1 MRSRSELYDIL
12 VDELR
17 IDNAKAIEILD
28 NAFALHDDETKKR
41 DEKKR
46 DEKIKELKEKYV
58 GKLLYIGINSDDSQ
72 PTCIFV
78 NDIKEISGLN
88 YFEFVGPYIILE
100 ENDYYFY
107 GIEDSPLIISQNEFN
122 NIEIVNDMGHIGLS
136 KKQFIKQ
143 YLYYQ
148 LIGKRVENCM
158 NKFIEMIDNERL

>member
-17 IDNAKAIEILD
+17 IDRTKATEILD
-28 NAFALHDDETKKR
+28 NAFALNDDETKKR
-41 DEKKR
+41 K
-46 DEKIKELKEKYV
+46 EKIEELKEKFV
-58 GKLLYIGINSDDSQ
+58 GKLLYIDTDVHL

-78 NDIKEISGLN
+78 NDIKESCSLN
-88 YFEFVGPYIILE
+88 YFDFVGPHIILD
-100 ENDYYFY
+100 ENEYYFY
-107 GIEDSPLIISQNEFN
+107 SSEGVPLTVGQNGYDKIEV
-122 NIEIVNDMGHIGLS
+122 VNDMGHIAQS

-158 NKFIEMIDNERL
+158 NKFIDECKID

>member
-17 IDNAKAIEILD
+17 IDKTKATEILD
-28 NAFALHDDETKKR
+28 NAFAPTDDETKKR
-41 DEKKR
+41 DEKI
-46 DEKIKELKEKYV
+46 EELKEKYV
-58 GKLLYIGINSDDSQ
+58 GKLLYIDSDGIQ

-78 NDIKEISGLN
+78 NNIEESCSLN
-88 YFEFVGPYIILE
+88 YFDFVGPYIILN
-100 ENDYYFY
+100 ENEYYFY
-107 GIEDSPLIISQNEFN
+107 SIKDTPLTVGQNEFDK
-122 NIEIVNDMGHIGLS
+122 IEIVNDMGHIASS

-158 NKFIEMIDNERL
+158 NKFIDECKID

>member
-17 IDNAKAIEILD
+17 IDSAKATEILD
-28 NAFALHDDETKKR
+28 NAFALNDDETKKR
-41 DEKKR
+41 N
-46 DEKIKELKEKYV
+46 EKIEELKKKYV
-58 GKLLYIGINSDDSQ
+58 GKLLYIDSNDNL

-78 NDIKEISGLN
+78 NDIKESYSLD
-88 YFEFVGPYIILE
+88 YFQFVGPHIILD
-100 ENDYYFY
+100 ENEYHFY
-107 GIEDSPLIISQNEFN
+107 
-122 NIEIVNDMGHIGLS
+122 NIEEYPVIVGQDEFDKIEIINDLGHIGFS

-158 NKFIEMIDNERL
+158 NKFIDDCKID

>member
-17 IDNAKAIEILD
+17 IDRTKATEILD
-28 NAFALHDDETKKR
+28 NAFALNDEETKKR
-41 DEKKR
+41 N
-46 DEKIKELKEKYV
+46 EKIEELKEKFV
-58 GKLLYIGINSDDSQ
+58 GKLLYIDSDDNL

-78 NDIKEISGLN
+78 NDITETCSLN
-88 YFEFVGPYIILE
+88 YFGFVGPHIIFDE
-100 ENDYYFY
+100 SEFHFY
-107 GIEDSPLIISQNEFN
+107 SIEDFPLTVGQNEFDK
-122 NIEIVNDMGHIGLS
+122 IEVVNDMGHIAQS

-158 NKFIEMIDNERL
+158 NKFIDECKID

>member
-17 IDNAKAIEILD
+17 IDGAKATEILD
-28 NAFALHDDETKKR
+28 NAFALNDDETKKR
-41 DEKKR
+41 DEKI
-46 DEKIKELKEKYV
+46 EELKEKFV
-58 GKLLYIGINSDDSQ
+58 GKLLYIDSDDSL

-78 NDIKEISGLN
+78 NDIKESYILN
-88 YFEFVGPYIILE
+88 YFELIGPHIILDE
-100 ENDYYFY
+100 SEFHFDRDF
-107 GIEDSPLIISQNEFN
+107 PLTVGQNEFDK
-122 NIEIVNDMGHIGLS
+122 IEIINDMGHVALS

-158 NKFIEMIDNERL
+158 DKFIDECKID

>member
-17 IDNAKAIEILD
+17 IDSAKATEILD

-41 DEKKR
+41 N
-46 DEKIKELKEKYV
+46 EKIEELKEKFV
-58 GKLLYIGINSDDSQ
+58 GKLLYIDSDSDDSL

-78 NDIKEISGLN
+78 NDIKETYSLN
-88 YFEFVGPYIILE
+88 YFDFVGPHIIFD
-100 ENDYYFY
+100 ENEFHFY
-107 GIEDSPLIISQNEFN
+107 SIEDFPLTVGQNEFDK
-122 NIEIVNDMGHIGLS
+122 IEVVNDMGHIAQS

-158 NKFIEMIDNERL
+158 NKFIDECKID